1 MNLPAADAPEA
12 VTGRAAT
19 MTVVAMGLGYS
30 ITAADPA
37 ILSANISVVRSG
49 LEMTSSTA
57 SFVASLAT
65 LTLAATVLGAGAL
78 GDSYGMKRMFTV
90 GLLGAVGFGLL
101 AAAAPSG
108 AVLMVARAGSGV
120 AFAFLLGLS
129 LAIIN
134 AVFPPQRHAAAIA
147 LYLGAGFALTAPMPA
162 LGSLLVEHFGW
173 RACFLA
179 APTVALIAVV
189 VHLRYVPETV
199 RSPRRLDVP
208 GLVLVAAALLA
219 LVYGISALQRGLHPG
234 AVIPILVGIV
244 AVAGFLFRE
253 WHTVEPALNLRIFRS
268 GRFNAAVTAGAT
280 ANFLTGGST
289 ILFAYYLVT
298 VRGESPALLGL
309 LLVPSTLLQA
319 VAATGSGWATARFG
333 DRIVVVT
340 GLLLL
345 LGGLLMLSI
354 IGESTS
360 ISVLFVAVVLNA
372 VGGAVVQTPQST
384 IMMSSAPADLGGS
397 VSAVKSAVGQAGYSL
412 GPALFALVGTTM
424 FLHDAMAKLNGSGIT
439 VGQAR
444 EALQIAHGVS
454 AASTGGVNM
463 LDPQRARAV
472 VEGATASMVHAIHS
486 LSLTMAAVPAVAIVL
501 AVALLRPTVKE
512 P

>member
-134 AVFPPQRHAAAIA
+134 AVFPPQRRAAAIA

-219 LVYGISALQRGLHPG
+219 LVYGISALQRGC
-234 AVIPILVGIV
+234 IPAPSSPFWWESLPWRDSCS
-244 AVAGFLFRE
+244 A
-253 WHTVEPALNLRIFRS
+253 S
-268 GRFNAAVTAGAT
+268 GT
-280 ANFLTGGST
+280 LS
-289 ILFAYYLVT
+289 
-298 VRGESPALLGL
+298 SP
-309 LLVPSTLLQA
+309 
-319 VAATGSGWATARFG
+319 R
-333 DRIVVVT
+333 
-340 GLLLL
+340 
-345 LGGLLMLSI
+345 
-354 IGESTS
+354 
-360 ISVLFVAVVLNA
+360 
-372 VGGAVVQTPQST
+372 
-384 IMMSSAPADLGGS
+384 
-397 VSAVKSAVGQAGYSL
+397 
-412 GPALFALVGTTM
+412 
-424 FLHDAMAKLNGSGIT
+424 
-439 VGQAR
+439 
-444 EALQIAHGVS
+444 
-454 AASTGGVNM
+454 
-463 LDPQRARAV
+463 
-472 VEGATASMVHAIHS
+472 
-486 LSLTMAAVPAVAIVL
+486 
-501 AVALLRPTVKE
+501 
-512 P
+512 